1 MSCEAILFDLDGT
14 LLDTIGDL
22 ADAMNAALGEL
33 GCPQRTLA
41 ECRFFVG
48 DGLVTYAR
56 RALPEGR
63 RDAQTVE
70 QCCEAFRAR
79 YAECWDVKTRPFEGI
94 GELLTDLTRRGLA
107 MAVLSNKPDDFTSM
121 MVREMLGDWTF
132 QAVRGVRDDGVKKPD
147 PAGALAIAEEIDV
160 RPEEFLYLGDTN
172 TDMQTANAAG
182 MYAVGATW
190 GFRPAGELADN
201 GARVLIDHPTDLLK
215 LL

>member
-1 MSCEAILFDLDGT
+1 MTYRAVLFDLDGT

-33 GCPQRTLA
+33 GCRQRTLA

-63 RDAQTVE
+63 RDAQTIE

-107 MAVLSNKPDDFTSM
+107 MTVLSNKPDDFTRM
-121 MVREMLGDWTF
+121 MVQPG
-132 QAVRGVRDDGVKKPD
+132 
-147 PAGALAIAEEIDV
+147 
-160 RPEEFLYLGDTN
+160 EFLYLGDTN

-201 GARVLIDHPTDLLK
+201 GARALIDHPADLLK